1 MVTCVTPKYNHR
13 SSEYAIPKY
22 ATFGMLAIQLQE
34 LEKQQMLGEFPHLST
49 DRSFKRSSVVLN
61 SSSWVFYP
69 PREERLLSQEKR
81 LANNTLPKLCYKVQ
95 YLLSVL
101 PTACSSFLIVTC
113 TPLRGLHT
121 HSSVLAWRIPGT
133 GEPGWAAVCGV
144 AQSRTRLK

>member
-1 MVTCVTPKYNHR
+1 MVTECVTPKYNHR

-34 LEKQQMLGEFPHLST
+34 LEKQQMLGEFPLLST
-49 DRSFKRSSVVLN
+49 DRPFKRSLVVLN

-101 PTACSSFLIVTC
+101 PTACLSFLIVTC
-113 TPLRGLHT
+113 IPLRGLHT
-121 HSSVLAWRIPGT
+121 HSSVPAWKIPGK

-144 AQSRTRLK
+144 AQSRT